1 MSSSH
6 LTLTTRRRLL
16 KFLAASPI
24 AAVAGSPVELLARLA
39 AHEPGGASGAL
50 ETLLGGGDDPV
61 ITAPDQALN
70 VLDFEAA
77 ARAKV
82 PPAHFAYL
90 ATGVDGDATVRA
102 NEEGFTRIQIRAR
115 RLVDMSRVD
124 TSVEIFGTRWETP
137 IVVSPVSSQKAFH
150 PEGEIAV
157 ARAARAKG
165 HLQLLSTVTTSAVE
179 AVNEARGTPVWY
191 QLYPTDDWQ
200 VGRALVKRAQA
211 AGCPVLVL
219 TVDLHGGSNRETQAR
234 GARVDTRPCASCH
247 TTGFRGYLRRK
258 PMFDGLDTSRATDL
272 HPADMTWDVVKR
284 LRDLTTMKLVV
295 KGLVTREDAELAVQH
310 GVDGIVVSNHGGRA
324 EETRR
329 PTIECLPEVV
339 EGAAGKVP
347 VLVDGGF
354 RRGTDVFKALALGA
368 RAICVGRPYAWGLGA
383 FGQPGVEAVLTIL
396 RRELEIIMRQA
407 GTASIGGITRAYLT
421 GAPR

>member
-1 MSSSH
+1 MSKTH
-6 LTLTTRRRLL
+6 ADLTNRRRLL
-16 KFLAASPI
+16 RLLAASPI
-24 AAVAGSPVELLARLA
+24 AAAAGTPVGLLARLA
-39 AHEPGGASGAL
+39 AHEPASAAGAL
-50 ETLLGGGDDPV
+50 EALLATADDPV
-61 ITAPDQALN
+61 ITAPEQALN
-70 VLDFEAA
+70 VLEFEAV

-102 NEEGFTRIQIRAR
+102 NEEGFTRIGIRAR
-115 RLVDMSRVD
+115 RLVDVTRVD

-137 IVVSPVSSQKAFH
+137 IALAPLASQKAFH

-165 HLQLLSTVTTSAVE
+165 HLQLLSTASTSAVE

-200 VGRALVKRAQA
+200 VGRALVRRAQA

-219 TVDLHGGSNRETQAR
+219 TVDLHGGSNRETQER
-234 GARVDTRPCASCH
+234 GARLDARPCASCH
-247 TTGFRGYLRRK
+247 TPGFRGYLKRK
-258 PMFDGLDTSRATDL
+258 PMFDGLDTFRATDL
-272 HPADMTWDVVKR
+272 HPSDMAWDVVKR
-284 LRDLTTMKLVV
+284 LRDLTPMKLVV

-329 PTIECLPEVV
+329 PTIECLPEVI
-339 EGAAGKVP
+339 EAAAGKVP

-368 RAICVGRPYAWGLGA
+368 DAICVGRPYAWGLGA
-383 FGQPGVEAVLTIL
+383 FGQGGVEAVLTIL
-396 RRELEIIMRQA
+396 RRELGLIMRQA
-407 GTASIGGITRAYLT
+407 GTASIDAITRACLT
-421 GAPR
+421 ASPR